1 MQPDLSEQ
9 TAQIPTNGSSE
20 PVIEAIPQMVNGT
33 QALETSVP
41 HPPAAPRKKIRPH
54 V

>member
-9 TAQIPTNGSSE
+9 TAQIPTSSE